1 MPLFSSFVF
10 THVHSSVLLQ
20 DLAYYVTNQVVP
32 LCRTMS
38 LFVVVNTH
46 QQETVKK
53 KHALEI
59 VTFYSTYYLHTQL
72 QFAYRLH
79 VILTQFCAK

>member
-1 MPLFSSFVF
+1 MSSVN
-10 THVHSSVLLQ
+10 VHSSVLLQ
-20 DLAYYVTNQVVP
+20 DLAYYVTNQVVVP
-32 LCRTMS
+32 LCRTML
-38 LFVVVNTH
+38 LFVVGNTH

-59 VTFYSTYYLHTQL
+59 VTFHSTYYLHTQL

-79 VILTQFCAK
+79 VILTQFYAK